1 MPRSVK
7 MLTALAVAL
16 LLGAAPARAQ
26 SVQITPFVGYAFGGS
41 VRDAVL
47 DESRSFDAALDYGGT
62 LSFPIGESWRFEL
75 LYSRQETK
83 LAGGLGS
90 SFDVTIERYMGGFQE
105 EKGEGNVRWFGTVWF
120 GATRFVPGLGGYDS
134 DDEVRRRRRPR
145 RQDLP
150 GEERGPAPRGPR
162 LLHPGQ
168 GRGRR
173 LLRERDVPLRLLR
186 HRPVAGRR
194 ERRADPGLLGVPL
207 PAQRTEARKRSI
219 AGQPSGLS
227 SSCLKKT

>member
-7 MLTALAVAL
+7 LLTALAVAL

-26 SVQITPFVGYAFGGS
+26 SVQITPFAGYAFGGS
-41 VRDAVL
+41 VRDTVL

-105 EKGEGNVRWFGTVWF
+105 EKGEGNVRWFGTFWL

-134 DDEVRRRRRPR
+134 KTKFGAALGLGVKTFPVKNV
-145 RQDLP
+145 
-150 GEERGPAPRGPR
+150 G
-162 LLHPGQ
+162 
-168 GRGRR
+168 
-173 LLRERDVPLRLLR
+173 LRL
-186 HRPVAGRR
+186 
-194 ERRADPGLLGVPL
+194 
-207 PAQRTEARKRSI
+207 EARGFYTLVKGEGGAFCANGTCLFAFSGTGLWQGDVS
-219 AGQPSGLS
+219 AGLI
-227 SSCLKKT
+227 LAF